1 MKVKVEIS
9 LKSIL
14 FVRIIF
20 PKFGHLL
27 LDLCLVNI
35 NWKVKEQMLWGS
47 RGSWGS
53 EEIHGHTYPTP
64 NLILDQIDQQV
75 PIPICPPTFV
85 PFCLSIQNAIMQKH
99 Y

>member
-1 MKVKVEIS
+1 MNKVKDKVIRE
-9 LKSIL
+9 
-14 FVRIIF
+14 V
-20 PKFGHLL
+20 H
-27 LDLCLVNI
+27 
-35 NWKVKEQMLWGS
+35 KVKA
-47 RGSWGS
+47 